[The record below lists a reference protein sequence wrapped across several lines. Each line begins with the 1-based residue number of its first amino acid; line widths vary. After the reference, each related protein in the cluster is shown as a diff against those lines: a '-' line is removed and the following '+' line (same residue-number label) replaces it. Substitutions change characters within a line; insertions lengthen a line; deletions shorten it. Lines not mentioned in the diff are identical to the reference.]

1 MSMEKV
7 VAQLNSKNGK
17 QNSINTIFNLYW
29 SIRIIIIYWLDCGS
43 DIKKYNIIFKVNMF
57 ILFLLIHF
65 IFIYIY
71 IFFCCLW
78 FFRYYF
84 ITYFIHQC
92 ERELQIEY
100 FYLQPKKGIGFSY
113 SNNNKK
119 IWKLL
124 LLFPSNSKRA
134 FTHFNMLHL
143 FVIQ

>member
-71 IFFCCLW
+71 FFL
-78 FFRYYF
+78 
-84 ITYFIHQC
+84 
-92 ERELQIEY
+92 
-100 FYLQPKKGIGFSY
+100 
-113 SNNNKK
+113 
-119 IWKLL
+119 
-124 LLFPSNSKRA
+124 
-134 FTHFNMLHL
+134 L
-143 FVIQ
+143 FVILPILFYHIFYTSMRTWIANWIFLFAAKKRNWLFIQQQQQKNMKIVVTFSIQFETRVYTL